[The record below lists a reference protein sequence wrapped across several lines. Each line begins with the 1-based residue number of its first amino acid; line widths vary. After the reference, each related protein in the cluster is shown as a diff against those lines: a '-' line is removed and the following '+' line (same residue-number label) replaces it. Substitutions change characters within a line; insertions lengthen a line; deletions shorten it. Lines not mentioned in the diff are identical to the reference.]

1 MAAQEVFVP
10 PRDAVDR
17 AVHFP
22 TRRRRER
29 LEPAARVR
37 VGDEHPLPARAG
49 TLLLRERLRCGADV
63 LEEVNL
69 TREPQAMTEFLKLT
83 GGRRIVPVMV
93 KGAVIEIAPDGGTE
107 F

>member
-1 MAAQEVFVP
+1 L
-10 PRDAVDR
+10 VD
-17 AVHFP
+17 V
-22 TRRRRER
+22 
-29 LEPAARVR
+29 ARV
-37 VGDEHPLPARAG
+37 
-49 TLLLRERLRCGADV
+49 LLYTRNECAYSDDLRERLRCGADI